1 MDLLLPQGFRP
12 PVSRVGRSRSIFGC
26 PSWRT
31 SCERISYHRG
41 GIELIADRWP
51 VQWLCLEVLKKGV
64 KSSGLNHA
72 SLGISMHD
80 NVLLNLLKCVYWFDD
95 ALQDNLSAQGFPRAS
110 RAISFILLNVAH
122 GEYRAT
128 KIAKNLGISR
138 QAVSQMLNELRDRG
152 MLRMRVDP
160 SDKRGQIVEFSPRFT
175 KMGSACAEV
184 LAQLEGEL
192 ARRIGVRSFEAMRR
206 GLFADWG
213 SPPMIGELTREEI
226 AHGEMLWK
234 TESINKTPT
243 RQTRGAST
251 QRRSASPKSRP
262 GRRVT

>member
-1 MDLLLPQGFRP
+1 
-12 PVSRVGRSRSIFGC
+12 
-26 PSWRT
+26 
-31 SCERISYHRG
+31 
-41 GIELIADRWP
+41 
-51 VQWLCLEVLKKGV
+51 
-64 KSSGLNHA
+64 
-72 SLGISMHD
+72 MHD

-95 ALQDNLSAQGFPRAS
+95 ALQDNMSAQGFPRAS

-160 SDKRGQIVEFSPRFT
+160 SDKRSQIVEFSPRFT

-184 LAQLEGEL
+184 LAQVEGQL
-192 ARRIGVRSFEAMRR
+192 ARRIGLRSFEAMRR
-206 GLFADWG
+206 GLCADWG
-213 SPPMIGELTREEI
+213 PPPMIGELTREEI

-234 TESINKTPT
+234 AEGADKTPA
-243 RQTRGAST
+243 RQTAGTSSRRRPAS
-251 QRRSASPKSRP
+251 SKSRA